1 MTRTDGA
8 DRPVRAPRLVF
19 DYLDEHRST
28 PRMWQ

>member
-8 DRPVRAPRLVF
+8 DRPARTLTMVF
-19 DYLDEHRST
+19 DYSDEHRST